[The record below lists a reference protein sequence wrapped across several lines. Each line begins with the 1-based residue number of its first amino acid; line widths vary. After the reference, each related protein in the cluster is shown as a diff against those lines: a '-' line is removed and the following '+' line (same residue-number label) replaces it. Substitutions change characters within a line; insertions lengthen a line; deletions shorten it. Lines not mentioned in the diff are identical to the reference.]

1 MVPKPI
7 KEPCKAALD
16 AADKTFSNTKTTRP
30 EVSLQYIA
38 QIGRTTKNKALYPRL
53 INTFPRRE
61 RKEVL
66 TKRKIP
72 IKDAANVGMVSN

>member
-1 MVPKPI
+1 MLEQIPEIPVPIAKNVIKDLGNMVPKPI

-38 QIGRTTKNKALYPRL
+38 
-53 INTFPRRE
+53 
-61 RKEVL
+61 
-66 TKRKIP
+66 
-72 IKDAANVGMVSN
+72 